1 MHEMKEEESNAS
13 ERSEARSQLYAEI
26 NESRESNKDKL
37 KNIDISIS
45 STDVMS
51 DFLDK

>member
-1 MHEMKEEESNAS
+1 MEED
-13 ERSEARSQLYAEI
+13 YIEI
-26 NESRESNKDKL
+26 NEFEESDKL
-37 KNIDISIS
+37 KNIDISID

>member
-1 MHEMKEEESNAS
+1 MKEEDYADIKESKQS
-13 ERSEARSQLYAEI
+13 
-26 NESRESNKDKL
+26 DKL

>member
-1 MHEMKEEESNAS
+1 MKEED
-13 ERSEARSQLYAEI
+13 YI
-26 NESRESNKDKL
+26 DVNEFKQSDKL
-37 KNIDISIS
+37 KNIDISID

>member
-1 MHEMKEEESNAS
+1 MNEDDYWTIN
-13 ERSEARSQLYAEI
+13 EI
-26 NESRESNKDKL
+26 NESDKL

-45 STDVMS
+45 FIDLMS